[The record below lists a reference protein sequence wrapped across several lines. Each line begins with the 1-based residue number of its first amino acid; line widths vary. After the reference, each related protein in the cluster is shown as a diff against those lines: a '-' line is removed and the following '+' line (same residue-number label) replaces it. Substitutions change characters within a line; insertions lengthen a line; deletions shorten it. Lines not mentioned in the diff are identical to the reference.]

1 MIYIKVFNLSS
12 LRDSVTLEDNEIS
25 KDEKGI
31 LFTIRELL
39 RVEKHRKIVGW
50 IVHEKDVDIEKEV
63 FIPFLVNSLFIDVI
77 VKIDL

>member
-39 RVEKHRKIVGW
+39 RVEKHRKIVG
-50 IVHEKDVDIEKEV
+50 
-63 FIPFLVNSLFIDVI
+63 
-77 VKIDL
+77 